1 VDPEWWPVS
10 PARNIQGQAADEQ
23 RFTRLAET
31 TGPRVL
37 AYLSR
42 RVDPP
47 GDAADVLAEVLA
59 TAWRRVADLPADDEE
74 AAAWLFGIARGTLA
88 NYRRGQTRR
97 HALADRLRAHLEH
110 RLREA
115 APPADE
121 TVAVR
126 DALTRLPADDREL
139 LTLVAWDGLRTDEA
153 AALLGITPAAARQ
166 RLVRARRRLRA
177 KLDEATGPTPGDSG
191 PATFTPT
198 DTWPRAPAKR

>member
-10 PARNIQGQAADEQ
+10 PARNIQRQAADEQ

-31 TGPRVL
+31 TG
-37 AYLSR
+37 
-42 RVDPP
+42 
-47 GDAADVLAEVLA
+47 
-59 TAWRRVADLPADDEE
+59 
-74 AAAWLFGIARGTLA
+74 
-88 NYRRGQTRR
+88 
-97 HALADRLRAHLEH
+97 LRAHLEH

-121 TVAVR
+121 TVAIR

-153 AALLGITPAAARQ
+153 AALLGITSAAARQ

-177 KLDEATGPTPGDSG
+177 ELDTAPDATTGNDGRRS
-191 PATFTPT
+191 FTPT
-198 DTWPRAPAKR
+198 GT

>member
-1 VDPEWWPVS
+1 MNQPLAGRCRGDPQEGDGLVGAEAVPGDQGEQLPVVG
-10 PARNIQGQAADEQ
+10 GQAGEGVANGDCLIGRWG
-23 RFTRLAET
+23 RFAEAMLEV
-31 TGPRVL
+31 GSEAVGKG
-37 AYLSR
+37 
-42 RVDPP
+42 V
-47 GDAADVLAEVLA
+47 AA
-59 TAWRRVADLPADDEE
+59 
-74 AAAWLFGIARGTLA
+74 G
-88 NYRRGQTRR
+88 
-97 HALADRLRAHLEH
+97 LADRLRAHLEH

-121 TVAVR
+121 TVAIR

-153 AALLGITPAAARQ
+153 AALLGITSAAARQ

-177 KLDEATGPTPGDSG
+177 ELDEATGPTSGDRG